1 MDCPAQ
7 AANASSSCMWVTE
20 SAVCG
25 GAVGS
30 ASALGGEPHARR
42 RWAYAVSS
50 RAVAGG
56 VKPDAVAGCVSHGS
70 SSSRGGSLLAEHYT
84 RNLGKAFTVAD
95 KLKAAGFRPNVVK
108 SGPNYVVYIARAD
121 LLRLTERDGEI
132 KKAIALYLAEKA
144 KDGTPRQREIAEK
157 ILKRNPLFRVQP
169 LEVCILNWL

>member
-30 ASALGGEPHARR
+30 ASALGGELHARR

-56 VKPDAVAGCVSHGS
+56 VKPDAVAGCVSRGS
-70 SSSRGGSLLAEHYT
+70 SSSKGGSLLAEHYT
-84 RNLGKAFTVAD
+84 RDVGKALAIAER
-95 KLKAAGFRPNVVK
+95 LEEAGLRPNV
-108 SGPNYVVYIARAD
+108 ARVGSYYS
-121 LLRLTERDGEI
+121 T
-132 KKAIALYLAEKA
+132 
-144 KDGTPRQREIAEK
+144 
-157 ILKRNPLFRVQP
+157 
-169 LEVCILNWL
+169 

>member
-1 MDCPAQ
+1 MDHPAQ
-7 AANASSSCMWVTE
+7 AANASSLCMWVTE

-56 VKPDAVAGCVSHGS
+56 VKPTAVAGCVSHGS

-84 RNLGKAFTVAD
+84 HDVGKALAIAER
-95 KLKAAGFRPNVVK
+95 LEEAGLRPNV
-108 SGPNYVVYIARAD
+108 
-121 LLRLTERDGEI
+121 
-132 KKAIALYLAEKA
+132 AL
-144 KDGTPRQREIAEK
+144 
-157 ILKRNPLFRVQP
+157 
-169 LEVCILNWL
+169 